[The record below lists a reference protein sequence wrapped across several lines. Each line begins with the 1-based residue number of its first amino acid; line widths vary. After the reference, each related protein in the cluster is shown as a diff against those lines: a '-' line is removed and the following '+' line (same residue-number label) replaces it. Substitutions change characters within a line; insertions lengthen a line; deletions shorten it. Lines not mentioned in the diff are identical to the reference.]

1 MKNLPIRQ
9 KKAIAYTVR
18 EPYGNV
24 VHFKTPKNSKLRWI
38 SIRTRRESSE
48 SDNSPASPT
57 MVDLD
62 NALMEGNTRT
72 GAHISDAINGR
83 LFQQY
88 HCTQLQLP
96 EPLDLGDSN
105 LTEFAR
111 NPMLMGSIRGIFENA
126 LAGLMEQDD
135 DIEGD
140 DDDEFHAFF
149 DIEGGF
155 ADDTTSTPN
164 PTPISRTASFAGFV
178 EEEEVDSQLTP
189 GDADDEDE
197 EATMVK
203 TTFSSPLKRRAS
215 NDLESM
221 SPELKRKKL
230 EIPASQSDRG
240 KKNGG

>member
-1 MKNLPIRQ
+1 
-9 KKAIAYTVR
+9 
-18 EPYGNV
+18 
-24 VHFKTPKNSKLRWI
+24 
-38 SIRTRRESSE
+38 
-48 SDNSPASPT
+48 

-96 EPLDLGDSN
+96 EPADFGDSN

-111 NPMLMGSIRGIFENA
+111 NPLLMGSIRGIFENA
-126 LAGLMEQDD
+126 LVGLMEQDD
-135 DIEGD
+135 EIEGD

-149 DIEGGF
+149 DIEGGY

-164 PTPISRTASFAGFV
+164 PTPTSRTASFAGFI
-178 EEEEVDSQLTP
+178 EEEEVDSQTLP

-197 EATMVK
+197 EETVIK
-203 TTFSSPLKRRAS
+203 PNLSSPLKRRAS
-215 NDLESM
+215 GDLKSM

-230 EIPASQSDRG
+230 EVPASQSD
-240 KKNGG
+240 

>member
-9 KKAIAYTVR
+9 KKAVAYTVR
-18 EPYGNV
+18 ESYGNV

-88 HCTQLQLP
+88 HCTQVQLP
-96 EPLDLGDSN
+96 EPVDFGDSN

-111 NPMLMGSIRGIFENA
+111 NPVLMGSIRGIFENA
-126 LAGLMEQDD
+126 LVGLMEQAGDMD
-135 DIEGD
+135 GD
-140 DDDEFHAFF
+140 DDDEFRTFF
-149 DIEGGF
+149 DIEGGY
-155 ADDTTSTPN
+155 AEDDSTSTSN
-164 PTPISRTASFAGFV
+164 PTPVSRTASFAGFV
-178 EEEEVDSQLTP
+178 EEEEDDSQTVR
-189 GDADDEDE
+189 GDADDEE
-197 EATMVK
+197 EPESAIK
-203 TTFSSPLKRRAS
+203 PNFSSSLKRRAS
-215 NDLESM
+215 DNLKSV

-230 EIPASQSDRG
+230 ELPALQ
-240 KKNGG
+240 